1 MIKFLANMQNSLE
14 HAKHKFDAAA
24 NTTRY
29 RKALSILHETRDPSL
44 FLYDDYTEKCF
55 FAMQL
60 ILKCLLCKFF
70 TAFPW
75 KKIRGRVAKNLFKN
89 VQINFPAIKV
99 PLIKIY
105 SFSIN
110 LKKLQSQDY
119 FSFKNFN

>member
-1 MIKFLANMQNSLE
+1 MQNSLE
-14 HAKHKFDAAA
+14 HAKHKFDAA

-29 RKALSILHETRDPSL
+29 RKALSILYETRDPSL

-70 TAFPW
+70 TAFSL
-75 KKIRGRVAKNLFKN
+75 KEIRGREARNLFKN
-89 VQINFPAIKV
+89 IQINFPTIKYFS
-99 PLIKIY
+99 IKIY

-110 LKKLQSQDY
+110 EKKTSISFSILK
-119 FSFKNFN
+119 F